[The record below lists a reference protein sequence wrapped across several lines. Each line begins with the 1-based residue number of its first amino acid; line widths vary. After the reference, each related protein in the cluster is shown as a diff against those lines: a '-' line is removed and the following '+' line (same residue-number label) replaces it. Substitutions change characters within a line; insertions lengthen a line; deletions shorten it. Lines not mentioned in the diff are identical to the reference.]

1 MEVKEEWKYI
11 PGSNEVYVSN
21 MGRFKKYSG
30 EILEPKDDG
39 QGYLRIGVGNSLRDR
54 CHRFVAEAFVPN
66 PDNKPQVDHING
78 DKKDNRAEN
87 LRWVTSCENTKYA
100 GEMGLI
106 QNFGKSKEIV
116 GISTD
121 HSSIM
126 FFSSQKQAGLILD
139 INDKDINKALREHRQ
154 TSHGYYWKYLDD
166 VNVKNYSDS
175 FINVK
180 EKIYEKREQE
190 HG

>member
-39 QGYLRIGVGNSLRDR
+39 QGYLRITVSNKLRDR
-54 CHRFVAEAFVPN
+54 CHRFVAKAFVPN
-66 PDNKPQVDHING
+66 PDNKSQVDHING
-78 DKKDNRAEN
+78 NKKDNRAEN
-87 LRWVTSCENTKYA
+87 LRWVTPRENTQYA
-100 GEMGLI
+100 EEMGLI
-106 QNFGKSKEIV
+106 HGSGCRRGEIV

-121 HSSIM
+121 HNSIM
-126 FFSSQKQAGLILD
+126 FFSSQKQAGMILG
-139 INDKDINKALREHRQ
+139 ISDKDINKALKEHRQ

-166 VNVKNYSDS
+166 IEIKNYSERR
-175 FINVK
+175 I
-180 EKIYEKREQE
+180 IYEEIENK
-190 HG
+190 